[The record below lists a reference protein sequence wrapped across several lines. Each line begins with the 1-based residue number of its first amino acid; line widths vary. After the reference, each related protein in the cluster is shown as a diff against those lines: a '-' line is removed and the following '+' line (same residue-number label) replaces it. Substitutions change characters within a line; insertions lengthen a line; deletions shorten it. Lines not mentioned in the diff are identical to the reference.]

1 MPPVKEQKAICE
13 WITDECQPLDE
24 AIARAEQE
32 SRLTREYRDRQSA
45 DVVTGQVGVRGWMP
59 DPDHMVAEED
69 MAALG
74 GGEDI
79 EPDEEED
86 DGDT

>member
-45 DVVTGQVGVRGWMP
+45 DVVTGQVGVRSWMP
-59 DPDHMVAEED
+59 GPDHMVTEK
-69 MAALG
+69 
-74 GGEDI
+74 DI
-79 EPDEEED
+79 EPDGEED